1 MRLVKMVCTLVLCLT
16 LLPVSGIGSV
26 NVHAATESDMPVA
39 VADTLGVEMLNRAS
53 GTQVAGSDVEAGGVQ
68 WTASPSLVYY
78 EDENES
84 YVTSGSAEMLAN
96 ASVPFRSVG
105 EIASIEAEIK
115 PSGVTDWVGL
125 GLLKGTGPIWQDG
138 AVWIYVNKNGEYQAF
153 VNGTK
158 YLVKSG
164 ALLSYDA
171 SGYTKVKVQLN
182 STEATISI
190 WLNEELVVN
199 QHDISGIEGFA
210 PNISHAG
217 FVLSGATAYGQR
229 VKNLIVR
236 GETLAISDT
245 LAINGTNRTVGASL
259 KEKETE
265 FDGRKWEAGQNLVF
279 AGDES
284 ESYITSSVRG
294 SSTASVPFKS
304 VGPVSSVEADIYPA
318 GVEDWIGLGLNKG
331 TGAMWL
337 DGQIWIYLNKNGEYQ
352 AFLDRT
358 QNMVKN
364 GVAPGFDANGYTRV
378 KVEYNASEH
387 TVSIWMNG
395 QIILDKYDVGQ
406 IAGFIPDINYAS
418 FMFSNATANGQRI
431 KNFIVKGVAAP
442 MEPEYP
448 VDLEPFAPSD
458 FPIGVFEDALQ
469 IRGNKQRF
477 KEIIADL
484 HSHGLDSIMITN
496 GNVDEDHFMFEAT
509 DKYGV
514 GVHYG
519 PHANTYDWMHSEA
532 ADPQLFQ
539 PIADNII
546 NKLKDHPSIK
556 SINLSDEPFLEALNN
571 HVVATD
577 YFHENAPG
585 LKISTPLV
593 GLDRVGPIFSA
604 AGLDTLL
611 IDVYPAAKHNP
622 VGDFTLNA
630 FGYSSWDFVS
640 YVRKVVEEKPEDT
653 PLWMILQTHKFDSGR
668 FSTRTP
674 VVGELRMQNWMAI
687 GEGATGI
694 FWFIYG
700 TQQSWLGLEDSPA
713 HYDEV
718 SSLANRVRPLK
729 ETLLNAKKDEDRFT
743 VAGTGNTQPYV
754 STLVKRDG
762 SKSYVV
768 AVNTDAEQQQ
778 ELTLSSAYYTG
789 SLKDLETGAIYEIGT
804 SAISFL
810 PGDGK
815 LFEVIPTTSRTSPV
829 VQLSTPDQGTIL
841 SENGSLTLQAS
852 ATDPQGIAK
861 VEFWANGKRIGTAAS
876 APFKMEWKELK
887 AGSYTLT
894 AKAISSQGVAA
905 QSQPVHIMVLGSG
918 NKAQNPSFEEGE
930 NNEGI
935 PVGWTFP
942 ASVTP
947 VLDESASRSGGTS
960 LQIAGAA
967 SGTVMRQSVNLEP
980 YKEYELSAWVKTDK
994 IKGTGLS
1001 LRMSVEGAA
1010 TYRYESEPLFG
1021 TKGWT
1026 RLVTR
1031 FMTPTVVNNGWIDIR
1046 LDSLS
1051 APGTVWLDDISLTAT
1066 GRDMLIDDLALH
1078 WTFDEGRGTNAYDS
1092 TALARHGSISRT
1104 VDGVPTNEIPWVP
1117 AYYSGKI
1124 GSNSMYLDGGINY
1137 VANQETGVLDEQSF
1151 TISTWLKP
1159 YENGRRMVIYSNK
1172 NVVLEINE
1180 AGALQLKMLSD
1191 SAEGVWTTVTGGPVS
1206 TNNWSHVAVVYD
1218 AEAGAA
1224 LYINGELAS
1233 EPNNAAYLSQGSS
1246 GTVLGT
1252 SLQEAGVNFHGY
1264 LDDFRIYQRKL
1275 NESELSRLIL
1285 NAEYDENSEEPG
1297 NGNGNG
1303 NGNGSGSGS
1312 GTGGEAGS
1320 GLAEV
1325 AIEDGIVVVRMKDS
1339 QKSVSIPIS
1348 QITGY
1353 PLQVQTGEALLKIES
1368 AELNALLGRAGNTA
1382 GATLEIEFAQASEQV
1397 LKEAAGKKPDDAI
1410 RIVSPAYTVSV
1421 LLVTADGK
1429 KIKLEQTAAG
1439 VSLEL
1444 PLLATD
1450 IDRKLTSIYYY
1461 DALNKK
1467 WVYNGGIVNSKSER
1481 ITLKLKQISP
1491 YAYAA
1496 MEYKK
1501 NYADIPNTHWA
1512 MQAIQTLAARQVIDW
1527 ENGNRFN
1534 PSVQITRAEFV
1545 AMLVR
1550 SMQLEIPKD
1559 GLIAF
1564 TDVDANA
1571 WYAGSIKAAVAA
1583 GLVTGIDQG
1592 RFAPERHISR
1602 AEMAV
1607 LMSRALGM
1615 TIHSSASAAFSDSQQ
1630 IPAWAL
1636 GHVAALHQAG
1646 LIKGKGNNKFVP
1658 EGKATRAEVAMILF
1672 NMLTLEPGLK

>member
-1 MRLVKMVCTLVLCLT
+1 MRLVKMVCALVLCLT
-16 LLPVSGIGSV
+16 LLPVYGIGSV
-26 NVHAATESDMPVA
+26 NVHAATESDLPVA
-39 VADTLGVEMLNRAS
+39 VADSLSVEPLNRAS
-53 GTQVAGSDVEAGGVQ
+53 GTQIAGSNVEAGGVQ
-68 WTASPSLVYY
+68 WTASPSLVYF

-84 YVTSGSAEMLAN
+84 YVTSSSAEMLAN

-105 EIASIEAEIK
+105 DLASIEAEIK
-115 PSGVTDWVGL
+115 PSGVNDWVGL

-138 AVWIYVNKNGEYQAF
+138 EVWIYVNKNGEYQAF

-164 ALLSYDA
+164 ALLTFDA
-171 SGYTKVKVQLN
+171 NGYTKVKVQLN
-182 STEATISI
+182 SADATISI
-190 WLNEELVVN
+190 WLNEELVVD
-199 QHDISGIEGFA
+199 QHDISGIEGFT

-304 VGPVSSVEADIYPA
+304 VGLVSSVEADIYPA

-358 QNMVKN
+358 QYLVKN

-395 QIILDKYDVGQ
+395 QVIVDKHDVGQ
-406 IAGFIPDINYAS
+406 FAGFIPDINYAS

-431 KNFIVKGVAAP
+431 KNVVVKGVAAP
-442 MEPEYP
+442 MDPEYP
-448 VDLEPFAPSD
+448 VDLEPFPPSE

-477 KEIIADL
+477 KEIVADL

-496 GNVDEDHFMFEAT
+496 GNVDEDHFMFEVT
-509 DKYGV
+509 DTYGV

-532 ADPQLFQ
+532 ADPQQFQ

-546 NKLKDHPSIK
+546 SKLKDHPSIK
-556 SINLSDEPFLEALNN
+556 SINLSDEPFPEALNN
-571 HVVATD
+571 HVVATE

-585 LKISTPLV
+585 LKVSTPLV
-593 GLDRVGPIFSA
+593 GLDRVGPIFTA

-630 FGYSSWDFVS
+630 FGYSAWDFVS
-640 YVRKVVEEKPEDT
+640 YVRKVVKEKPEDT

-700 TQQSWLGLEDSPA
+700 TQQSWLGLEDSPE

-729 ETLLNAKKDEDRFT
+729 ETLLSAKKDEDRFT
-743 VAGTGNTQPYV
+743 VAGTGNAQPYV
-754 STLVKRDG
+754 STLAKRDG

-768 AVNTDAEQQQ
+768 AVNTDAEHPQ

-789 SLKDLETGAIYEIGT
+789 SLKDLETGEIYEIGT
-804 SAISFL
+804 AAISFL

-815 LFEVIPTTSRTSPV
+815 LFEVIPTTTRTSPI
-829 VQLSTPDQGTIL
+829 VQLLTPDQGTIL

-852 ATDPQGIAK
+852 ATAPQGMAK
-861 VEFWANGKRIGTAAS
+861 VEFWANGKRIGTDTS
-876 APFKMEWKELK
+876 DPYKLEWKGLK
-887 AGSYTLT
+887 AGSYSIT
-894 AKAISSQGVAA
+894 AKAISSQGIAA
-905 QSQPVHIMVLGSG
+905 QSQPVHIMVLGNG
-918 NKAQNPSFEEGE
+918 NKVQNPSFEEGE
-930 NNEGI
+930 DNEGI
-935 PVGWTFP
+935 PKGWTFP
-942 ASVTP
+942 ADVTP
-947 VLDESASRSGGTS
+947 VLDTSTSRSGGTS
-960 LQIAGAA
+960 LQIAGAF
-967 SGTVMRQSVNLEP
+967 SGTSTRQSVNLEP
-980 YKEYELSAWVKTDK
+980 YKEYELSTWVKTDQV
-994 IKGTGLS
+994 KGTGLS

-1031 FMTPTVVNNGWIDIR
+1031 FMTPAVVNNGWIEIL
-1046 LDSLS
+1046 LDSVS
-1051 APGTVWLDDISLTAT
+1051 ASGTVWLDDVSLTAT
-1066 GRDMLIDDLALH
+1066 GRDMLVDDLAVY
-1078 WTFDEGRGTNAYDS
+1078 WTFDEGRRTTAYDS
-1092 TALARHGSISRT
+1092 TAHARHGSIIRT

-1124 GSNSMYLDGGINY
+1124 GSNSMYLDGGNNY
-1137 VANQETGVLDEQSF
+1137 VANQETGVLDEQGF

-1172 NVVLEINE
+1172 NVVLEIDE
-1180 AGALQLKMLSD
+1180 AGALQLRMLSN
-1191 SAEGVWTTVTGGPVS
+1191 SSEEGWTTVAGGPVS
-1206 TNNWSHVAVVYD
+1206 TNSWSHVAVVYD

-1224 LYINGELAS
+1224 LYINGDLVS
-1233 EPNNAAYLSQGSS
+1233 EPNHAVYLSQGAI

-1252 SLQEAGVNFHGY
+1252 SLQETEVNFHGY

-1275 NESELSRLIL
+1275 AVSEITRLIL
-1285 NAEYDENSEEPG
+1285 NAEYDENAEEPG

-1303 NGNGSGSGS
+1303 NGAGSGS
-1312 GTGGEAGS
+1312 GTEGAT
-1320 GLAEV
+1320 V
-1325 AIEDGIVVVRMKDS
+1325 TIVDGIAVVRMKDS
-1339 QKSVSIPIS
+1339 QKSVSIPIG

-1353 PLQVQTGEALLKIES
+1353 PLQVQTGEARLKIES
-1368 AELNALLGRAGNTA
+1368 AELNALLGRADNTA
-1382 GATLEIEFAQASEQV
+1382 GATLEIEFAPASEQIM
-1397 LKEAAGKKPDDAI
+1397 KEAAGKNPDDAI
-1410 RIVSPAYTVSV
+1410 RILSPAYNVSV
-1421 LLVTADGK
+1421 MLVTADGK
-1429 KIKLEQTAAG
+1429 KFKLEQNLVG

-1444 PLLATD
+1444 PLLARD
-1450 IDRKLTSIYYY
+1450 IDSKLTGIYEY
-1461 DALNKK
+1461 DTLNKK
-1467 WVYNGGIVNSKSER
+1467 WIYNGGGVNSEAAR

-1491 YAYAA
+1491 NVYVA
-1496 MEYKK
+1496 MEYTKH
-1501 NYADIPNTHWA
+1501 YADISNTHWA
-1512 MQAIQTLAARQVIDW
+1512 MQAIQTLTARQVIDW

-1534 PSVQITRAEFV
+1534 PSGQITRAQFV

-1550 SMQLEIPKD
+1550 GLQLEITED
-1559 GLIAF
+1559 GQTAF

-1571 WYAGSIKAAVAA
+1571 WYAASIKAAVAA
-1583 GLVTGIDQG
+1583 GLVAGIDKEK
-1592 RFAPERHISR
+1592 FAPERYISR

-1607 LMSRALGM
+1607 LLSRALGLA
-1615 TIHSSASAAFSDSQQ
+1615 IHPSASTAFSDSQQ
-1630 IPAWAL
+1630 IPAWAI
-1636 GHVAALHQAG
+1636 GHVSALHQAG
-1646 LIKGKGNNKFVP
+1646 YIKGKGNNMFMP
-1658 EGKATRAEVAMILF
+1658 EVKATRAEVAMILF
-1672 NMLTLEPGLK
+1672 HMLTSESSSKKIAEQ